1 MRATPTPERPVNAT
15 DAAPLVARGLSCRRG
30 ARLLFS
36 GFDLE
41 LRAGQA
47 VWLRG
52 DNGRG
57 KTSLLRLLAGLV
69 EPDAGEILWFGREA
83 SPARVAA
90 LQPLYIAHA
99 NALKD
104 DLCVHEALA
113 FVATMSNTTAAGD
126 AAALAHAVDAALDRV
141 GLARMRDALVR
152 TLSQGQRRRA
162 ALARLALPSRS
173 TVWLLDEPYDAL
185 DQASTA
191 VLDAVLCEHAARG
204 GCIVLTSHQPLGAG
218 APAHDEVWLRAR
230 GAAKSASVA
239 VAV

>member
-1 MRATPTPERPVNAT
+1 VNPTDN
-15 DAAPLVARGLSCRRG
+15 AAPLTARDLSCRRG
-30 ARLLFS
+30 GRLLFS

-41 LRAGQA
+41 LRAGQTI
-47 VWLRG
+47 WLRG

-69 EPDAGEILWFGREA
+69 EPDAGEVRWFGLTGGA
-83 SPARVAA
+83 ARAA
-90 LQPLYIAHA
+90 AMQPLYIAHA

-104 DLCVHEALA
+104 DLRVHEALA
-113 FVATMSNTTAAGD
+113 FLATMSNATHAGD
-126 AAALAHAVDAALDRV
+126 DATLVRAVDVALDRM

-173 TVWLLDEPYDAL
+173 VVWLLDEPYDAL

-191 VLDAVLCEHAARG
+191 MLDAVLREHVARG
-204 GCIVLTSHQPLGAG
+204 GCIVLTSHQPLGEG
-218 APAHDEVWLRAR
+218 APAHVEVWLRAL
-230 GAAKSASVA
+230 AATA
-239 VAV
+239 VVSTAALA